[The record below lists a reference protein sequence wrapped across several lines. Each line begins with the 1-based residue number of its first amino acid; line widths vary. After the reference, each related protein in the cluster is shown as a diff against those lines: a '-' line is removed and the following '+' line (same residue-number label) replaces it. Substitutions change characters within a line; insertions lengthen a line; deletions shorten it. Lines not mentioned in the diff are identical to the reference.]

1 MAGNN
6 LNLYKKEKR
15 RESRSR
21 IREALFINEYI
32 YCKYFHIYH
41 EAAELYNN
49 INELYPRK
57 PDLRRTDE
65 FRVWKTNIARGQ
77 SIDICEKPNQKQR
90 QYVHPVHENIPIPQY
105 VDPTASLVVMPDL
118 GNENSPPEI
127 SRTETESP
135 PPALESPRTETES
148 PPPAPESPRTEST
161 YQKVMQLRIPLLTT
175 YPKDPKVTNEALQTP
190 VETLETVTDE
200 VIQESTDILHPSLM
214 DEISPEIIDKIISEL
229 RQEPELMDVVTEIEQ
244 QIEIEEAG
252 LDIDIPDLCDP
263 LENELENILW

>member
-1 MAGNN
+1 MAENN

-21 IREALFINEYI
+21 IRQALFVNEYI
-32 YCKYFHIYH
+32 YCKYFHIYQ

-65 FRVWKTNIARGQ
+65 FRVWKTNIAREQ
-77 SIDICEKPNQKQR
+77 SIDTIEKPKQKQR
-90 QYVHPVHENIPIPQY
+90 QYVLPVHKNIPIPQY

-127 SRTETESP
+127 SRTE
-135 PPALESPRTETES
+135 AES
-148 PPPAPESPRTEST
+148 PPPAPESPRTEPT
-161 YQKVMQLRIPLLTT
+161 YEKVMQLRIPLLTT
-175 YPKDPKVTNEALQTP
+175 SPKDPKVTKEALQTP
-190 VETLETVTDE
+190 VETLQTVTDE

-214 DEISPEIIDKIISEL
+214 DEISPEIIDKIIAEL

-244 QIEIEEAG
+244 QIEVEEAG

-263 LENELENILW
+263 LEDELENILW